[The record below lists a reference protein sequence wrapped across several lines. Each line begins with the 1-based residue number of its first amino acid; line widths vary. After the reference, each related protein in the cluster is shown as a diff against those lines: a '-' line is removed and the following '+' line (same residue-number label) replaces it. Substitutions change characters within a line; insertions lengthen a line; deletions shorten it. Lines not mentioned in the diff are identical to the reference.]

1 MPFDFRLRDLMCP
14 EKVTCR
20 PLLNFDNL
28 VEKRG
33 EVEGYHKVQE
43 YLRLSPYGARVPE
56 PDGHFP

>member
-14 EKVTCR
+14 EKETYR

-28 VEKRG
+28 VKRG
-33 EVEGYHKVQE
+33 EAEGYHKVQQD
-43 YLRLSPYGARVPE
+43 LRLSPYGARVPE